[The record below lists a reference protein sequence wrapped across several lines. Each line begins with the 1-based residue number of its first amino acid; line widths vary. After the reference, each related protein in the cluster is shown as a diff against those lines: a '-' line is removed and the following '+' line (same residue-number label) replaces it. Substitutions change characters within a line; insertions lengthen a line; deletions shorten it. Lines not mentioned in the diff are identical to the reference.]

1 MPANTF
7 DFLGEG
13 TLGPQQ
19 APAGRPVS
27 ADGLTYTDTGEP
39 TPEYYRR
46 QEALRNSSKIA
57 SEGRTATGYV
67 AGGPGGRTFSQT
79 VQGPN
84 NPLDNYGSFG
94 SPGQFLQDA
103 GALTG
108 YAATL
113 GPLRDTINA
122 YGGGPLAAPA
132 LLGPIGAAGYVT
144 DRALGGTNTG
154 EGSLF
159 RSDAENAARATRAGA
174 PGGQP
179 PVAQPGQAGTGASTS
194 GVTSEVQRP
203 DSYRSEAPIQR
214 PEYRSDQ
221 ALGDLRAFFAAQERQ
236 GPSEAEALMT
246 RATDRAAGQALGIAA
261 GARGGAGAR
270 ARARQQALAA
280 NTALGA
286 QASSE
291 VAALRAREDADR
303 RNRQAQIMGLISG
316 AAQAGDT
323 RDLGYTQT
331 ETERQAA
338 LDRLDLGYT
347 QTESQA
353 QQAAAS
359 LANTAYQQE
368 ADREQRVI
376 DRELNRA
383 RYNAERPVG
392 FLDDPLA
399 SIFERL
405 FGGPLRSGAAI

>member
-46 QEALRNSSKIA
+46 QEAIRNSSKIA
-57 SEGRTATGYV
+57 SEGRTATGYQ

-84 NPLDNYGSFG
+84 NPMDIPSNVF
-94 SPGQFLQDA
+94 QDA
-103 GALTG
+103 AALGG

-144 DRALGGTNTG
+144 DQTLGGTNTG

-159 RSDAENAARATRAGA
+159 RSDAENAARATRAGGA
-174 PGGQP
+174 PSAQP

-194 GVTSEVQRP
+194 GVTSEVTRP
-203 DSYRSEAPIQR
+203 DAYRSEAPIQR

-270 ARARQQALAA
+270 ARARQQALSA
-280 NTALGA
+280 NAALGG

-331 ETERQAA
+331 EAERQAA

-359 LANTAYQQE
+359 LANTAYQQG
-368 ADREQRVI
+368 ADREQRII

-392 FLDDPLA
+392 FLDDPVA

-405 FGGPLRSGAAI
+405 FGGPLRTGAAI